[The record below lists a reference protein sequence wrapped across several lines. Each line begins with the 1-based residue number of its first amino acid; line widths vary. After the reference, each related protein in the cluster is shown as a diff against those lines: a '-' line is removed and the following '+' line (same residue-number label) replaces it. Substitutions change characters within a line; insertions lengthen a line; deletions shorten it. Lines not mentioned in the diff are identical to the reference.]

1 MIAHHIKTELPQLR
15 QIRNYNGLEFQV
27 HYFDDET
34 HVSGVPATISRGLR
48 FIYSVPTIET
58 VPQQSN
64 RLSQNR

>member
-1 MIAHHIKTELPQLR
+1 MVVPLREFTERLKSR
-15 QIRNYNGLEFQV
+15 SYTGLEFQV

-48 FIYSVPTIET
+48 FIYSASTLET